1 MMELSLIHAL
11 PEGPWA
17 ALDLK
22 AIQAQLEALATQP
35 ATLAADK
42 ASQWLG
48 QWLRLALALAER
60 LQLLQALRAP
70 LAALVARLERAAAR
84 QELSCTPEAR
94 AALQSARQL
103 LRQWHEQ
110 CKLLAQAFSAQEAG
124 RFSSSRPRLEALQLA
139 LASGYDL
146 LALHARS
153 YAPLHKGFWRD
164 CHRLYAYALAQGW
177 EGRQAAG
184 GVAAPG
190 LSYRRLMLLG
200 LTASNRLETAKIA
213 LLLQWLEQHAGLL
226 RVEQLDQPLG
236 DDGALAFRADA
247 DRPARFC
254 AELDL
259 DGDGVWWRLDAG
271 RLLERL
277 DELSRQRQRQG
288 LDGGHEAWLLA
299 RLRQEWGAPPRR
311 RHVRLRRLSVETVE
325 LVSLL
330 PRCWRLAAGEPADG
344 ELEPCR
350 LQISNLSASGL
361 LLQGESLQ
369 QPLRAGEVVMLRRRG
384 FGWQLGLVRWV
395 SFGGEDM
402 QTECGVEFIGK
413 RPQAVEVAAV
423 TSHAA
428 GGFEPAL
435 RMQAERHFRHSG
447 ILVLPGRLYQ
457 ALRPFHLRGA
467 DGECRVRAVRL
478 LQQTAHYQFVEIKID
493 ELLPADAQA

>member
-1 MMELSLIHAL
+1 MIELSLIHAL
-11 PEGPWA
+11 PEPPWQ

-22 AIQAQLEALATQP
+22 AARAQLASLATLP
-35 ATLAADK
+35 AQLAAN
-42 ASQWLG
+42 QVG
-48 QWLRLALALAER
+48 QWLAQWQRAALAPAERLALLQTLQAPVTALA
-60 LQLLQALRAP
+60 
-70 LAALVARLERAAAR
+70 VRLESGAAR

-94 AALQSARQL
+94 AGLHSARQL

-110 CKLLAQAFSAQEAG
+110 CKLLAQAFSAQEAS
-124 RFSSSRPRLEALQLA
+124 RFASSRPRQEALQLA

-153 YAPLHKGFWRD
+153 YAPLYKGFWRD
-164 CHRLYAYALAQGW
+164 CHHLYAHALSQGW
-177 EGRQAAG
+177 EGRQAG
-184 GVAAPG
+184 SGTAAPG

-200 LTASNRLETAKIA
+200 LTASNRLEPAKIA

-236 DDGALAFRADA
+236 DEGALAFRADV

-271 RLLERL
+271 RLLQRM
-277 DELSRQRQRQG
+277 DELGRQRQRQG
-288 LDGGHEAWLLA
+288 LDDSHEAWLLA
-299 RLRQEWGAPPRR
+299 RLRQEWSAPRRR

-330 PRCWRLAAGEPADG
+330 PRCWRLAAGAPADG

-402 QTECGVEFIGK
+402 QTECGIEFIGK

-423 TSHAA
+423 TSHAS

-435 RMQAERHFRHSG
+435 RMQAERHFRLSG

-457 ALRPFHLRGA
+457 AMRPFLLRGA
-467 DGECRVRAVRL
+467 DGESRVRAVRL

-493 ELLPADAQA
+493 EALPAEAPA

>member
-1 MMELSLIHAL
+1 MIELSLMHAL
-11 PEGPWA
+11 PEPPWQ

-22 AIQAQLEALATQP
+22 TARAQLETLAGLP
-35 ATLAADK
+35 APLAADK
-42 ASQWLG
+42 AG
-48 QWLRLALALAER
+48 QWLAQWRRAALAPAER
-60 LQLLQALRAP
+60 LLLLQTLQAP
-70 LAALVARLERAAAR
+70 VAALTARLESGAAR

-94 AALQSARQL
+94 AALHAARQL

-110 CKLLAQAFSAQEAG
+110 CKLLVQAFSAQEAG

-164 CHRLYAYALAQGW
+164 CHHLYAYALAQGW
-177 EGRQAAG
+177 EGRQASG
-184 GVAAPG
+184 GAPPPG
-190 LSYRRLMLLG
+190 LSYRRIMLLG

-226 RVEQLDQPLG
+226 RVEQLDQSLG

-254 AELDL
+254 AELDV

-277 DELSRQRQRQG
+277 DELGRQRQRQG
-288 LDGGHEAWLLA
+288 SGDGHEAWLLA
-299 RLRQEWGAPPRR
+299 RLRQEWGAPRRR
-311 RHVRLRRLSVETVE
+311 RHVRLRRLGVETVE

-330 PRCWRLAAGEPADG
+330 PRCWRLASGEPADG
-344 ELEPCR
+344 ELEPSR

-402 QTECGVEFIGK
+402 QTECGIEFIGK
-413 RPQAVEVAAV
+413 RPQAIEVAAV

-435 RMQAERHFRHSG
+435 RMQAERHFRQSG
-447 ILVLPGRLYQ
+447 VLVLPGRLYQ
-457 ALRPFHLRGA
+457 ALRSFHLRGA
-467 DGECRVRAVRL
+467 DGESRVRAVRL
-478 LQQTAHYQFVEIKID
+478 LQQTAHYQFVEIKVD
-493 ELLPADAQA
+493 EALPAPAPA

>member
-1 MMELSLIHAL
+1 
-11 PEGPWA
+11 
-17 ALDLK
+17 
-22 AIQAQLEALATQP
+22 
-35 ATLAADK
+35 
-42 ASQWLG
+42 
-48 QWLRLALALAER
+48 
-60 LQLLQALRAP
+60 
-70 LAALVARLERAAAR
+70 
-84 QELSCTPEAR
+84 
-94 AALQSARQL
+94 
-103 LRQWHEQ
+103 
-110 CKLLAQAFSAQEAG
+110 
-124 RFSSSRPRLEALQLA
+124 
-139 LASGYDL
+139 
-146 LALHARS
+146 
-153 YAPLHKGFWRD
+153 
-164 CHRLYAYALAQGW
+164 
-177 EGRQAAG
+177 
-184 GVAAPG
+184 
-190 LSYRRLMLLG
+190 MLLG

-288 LDGGHEAWLLA
+288 LDGGHETWLLA

-402 QTECGVEFIGK
+402 QTECGGSSSSANGRRRLKSPRSPATRREASSRRCAC
-413 RPQAVEVAAV
+413 RP
-423 TSHAA
+423 
-428 GGFEPAL
+428 
-435 RMQAERHFRHSG
+435 SG
-447 ILVLPGRLYQ
+447 ISAIPAFWCCRAVYIRLYGRFICG
-457 ALRPFHLRGA
+457 APMANVGCARCAYCSRPRIINSW
-467 DGECRVRAVRL
+467 RSR
-478 LQQTAHYQFVEIKID
+478 
-493 ELLPADAQA
+493 